1 MKVTQVLV
9 CSLLAGCAAAPA
21 LASLGGDPTSVEA
34 DRASMKGALRVT
46 PTVDYTVHEI
56 QTPVGTV
63 VREYISPQGKVFAV
77 SWRGPGI
84 PDLRQL
90 LGSYYG
96 EFDQAANSTPSR
108 NHHHRAIRTPGVI
121 VESSGHLRTFFGRA
135 WAPPLVPHGFSVS
148 QIQ

>member
-84 PDLRQL
+84 PDLRQV

-96 EFDQAANSTPSR
+96 EFDQAATSTPSR
-108 NHHHRAIRTPGVI
+108 NHHHRSIRTPGVI
-121 VESSGHLRTFFGRA
+121 VESSGHLRTFSGRA
-135 WAPPLVPHGFSVS
+135 WAPALLPANFSAS
-148 QIQ
+148 DIT